1 MATANER
8 MLGSSRNYQ
17 MRTKYYVAD
26 EPQISPYQNTENY
39 QAWADEPPQEPII
52 SKPNDT

>member
-52 SKPNDT
+52 SKPNDK